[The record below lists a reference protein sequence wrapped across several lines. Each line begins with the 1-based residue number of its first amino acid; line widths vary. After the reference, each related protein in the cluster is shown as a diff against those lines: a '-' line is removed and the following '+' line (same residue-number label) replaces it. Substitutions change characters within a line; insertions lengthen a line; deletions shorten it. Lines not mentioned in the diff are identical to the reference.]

1 MKLLILASG
10 RGSRLKSKTVKI
22 PKTLIK
28 INKFSIFDYLKK
40 KFFFIQ

>member
-22 PKTLIK
+22 PKNAYK
-28 INKFSIFDYLKK
+28 NKQIFY
-40 KFFFIQ
+40 I